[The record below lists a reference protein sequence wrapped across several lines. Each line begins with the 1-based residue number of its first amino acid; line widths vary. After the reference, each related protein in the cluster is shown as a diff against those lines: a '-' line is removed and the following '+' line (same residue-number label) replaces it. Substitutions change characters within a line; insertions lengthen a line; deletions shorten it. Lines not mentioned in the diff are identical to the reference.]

1 MTVENADTCSYKIFA
16 LFMFEEDYLDPV
28 ACDQEQTLKEASS
41 RESVPLIVK
50 NVNGIHK
57 NNV

>member
-1 MTVENADTCSYKIFA
+1 
-16 LFMFEEDYLDPV
+16 MFEGDYLDPV

-41 RESVPLIVK
+41 RESVQRRVK

-57 NNV
+57 NVLSSYSLHIASSYVVL